1 MKKPKKSSFWWRI
14 KFILYPFSPFIIE
27 FFFHWLIRG
36 RMFQIDLINTVTL
49 IISVGILCFFVS
61 HNLIINSYE
70 FQQDQLRKD
79 DYNRVQGL
87 ISLFQVYTMVSISLF
102 TALIIFQAL
111 SIHRSYEYHEILT
124 VLNVLVCIFAVP
136 VIFTALSTQRS
147 FKLSAR

>member
-1 MKKPKKSSFWWRI
+1 
-14 KFILYPFSPFIIE
+14 
-27 FFFHWLIRG
+27 
-36 RMFQIDLINTVTL
+36 MFQIDLINTVTL